1 MDYISKVKQNQLDY
15 GGIPFWS
22 WNDKLVPEE
31 LRRQINVMH
40 DLGMK
45 GYFMHA
51 RGGLETEYLS
61 EDWFECVK
69 ACIDEGKKL
78 DMESWAYDENGWP
91 SGFGGGKVLNDPY
104 NFAEFMKLSESDV
117 FPDVAPKAAPEP
129 MVLGVYVKEGDKFVK
144 VIAPVNG
151 ENVKYYSVVLY
162 YDATYVDVL
171 DEKVIAE
178 FIKVTHE
185 DYKARCGE
193 DFGKAMPGFFT
204 DEPQYYRYETPW
216 SKIIPE
222 KFKERY
228 GYDVFEKLV
237 ALFVDFEGAQEFR
250 YDYYYLIHDLFMNA
264 FAKQIYDWC
273 DKNGAKLTGHAVE
286 EASLNMQMW
295 CCGGVMPFYEFEHM
309 PGMDYLGRGIQS
321 DLAPKQ
327 LGSVAAQLGK
337 KKVLTETFACC
348 GWDVSPVELKRIA
361 DLQYSAGV
369 NVMCHH
375 LYAYSIRGQR
385 KRDYPANYSEHLPWQ
400 DAFGDFVKY
409 YNRLGFTLSMGSEN
423 VKCLII
429 HPIHSAYLN
438 YKRKEDRATTDE
450 LDNGILQILSYFS
463 DRQISYHLGDETL
476 IRKYGS
482 VENGKIKVGLMTYDY
497 VVLPKI
503 YTLDS
508 STAELLKKLI
518 AQGGKIAF
526 FDERPTRI
534 DGRVAD
540 LSWLNAN
547 TTVDEI
553 EKDATCTVRKNDGS
567 VANGVRS
574 MTRDTEYGKL
584 YYITNISEQNY
595 DECVVKLTGAKKVS
609 ELFLEQN
616 DFESGKAVRK
626 CGYKVEGDALII
638 NTSLERGQS
647 RLFIEDPADSE
658 VAIAED
664 DLKTRDAE
672 KGIKLTGKFAIEG
685 KPENALT
692 LDFAEVSKDGGKTY
706 DARKSIIQIF
716 DELLRSRYAG
726 DLTMRYTFNVKEIP
740 PLVKV
745 AMEPLNYKSI
755 KVNGKDTAFESGYK
769 LDRSFKVANITDKL
783 VAGKNEIVVTFSYFQ
798 DDYVYEVL
806 YGNVMESMRNCL
818 AFNTEVESMYLFGDF
833 SVDCSSDFVPNV
845 RNSFEYVGDFALAAP
860 AKETETGNFTVN
872 GFPFFAGKITVSK
885 EFDYSGEGSVLWIKG
900 RYSYADVTVNGNF
913 VKRLMFTDH
922 CDIGKYLKKGKNKL
936 SVTFCN
942 SNRNLLGPHHFADP
956 EPWSVGPATFSLENM
971 WTDGTCLLYR
981 DRYAF
986 VRYGADIEIK

>member
-1 MDYISKVKQNQLDY
+1 MDYISKVKQNQSEY

-61 EDWFECVK
+61 DDWFDCVK

-91 SGFGGGKVLNDPY
+91 SGFGGGKVLDDPY
-104 NFAEFMKLSESDV
+104 NLAEYLKLTESAEF
-117 FPDVAPKAAPEP
+117 PDITPKKAPEAT
-129 MVLGVYVKEGDKFVK
+129 VLGVYVIKDGKAVK
-144 VIAPVNG
+144 VTAPVDDKDA
-151 ENVKYYSVVLY
+151 KYLSVVLY
-162 YDATYVDVL
+162 YDPSYVDVL
-171 DEKVIAE
+171 DKKVIAE

-185 DYKARCGE
+185 DYKARLGD

-216 SKIIPE
+216 SKVIPDE
-222 KFKERY
+222 FKKRY

-237 ALFVDFEGAQEFR
+237 ALFVDCEGDKEFR
-250 YDYYYLIHDLFMNA
+250 YDYYYLIHDLFINA

-273 DKNGAKLTGHAVE
+273 DKNSAKLTGHAVE
-286 EASLNMQMW
+286 EATLNMQMW

-309 PGMDYLGRGIQS
+309 PGMDYLGRGIQG

-348 GWDVSPVELKRIA
+348 GWDVSPTELKRIA

-409 YNRLGFTLSMGSEN
+409 YNRLGYTLSMGTEN

-438 YKRKEDRATTDE
+438 YKRKEDRATVDE
-450 LDNGILQILSYFS
+450 LDNGIASILSYFS
-463 DRQISYHLGDETL
+463 DRQISYHLGDESL
-476 IRKYGS
+476 LRKYGS
-482 VENGKIKVGLMTYDY
+482 VEGKKFKVGLMKYDY

-503 YTLDS
+503 YTIDG
-508 STAELLKKLI
+508 STAKLLKEFI
-518 AQGGKIAF
+518 ANGGKIAF
-526 FDERPTRI
+526 FDEKPTRI
-534 DGRVAD
+534 DGRTAD
-540 LSWLNAN
+540 LSWLTAN
-547 TTVDEI
+547 TTVDDI
-553 EKDATCTVRKNDGS
+553 EKDLTCTVRTADGS
-567 VANGVRS
+567 VANGLRA
-574 MTRDTEYGKL
+574 MTRDTEFGKL
-584 YYITNISEQNY
+584 YYITNISDRNY
-595 DECVVKLTGAKKVS
+595 DDCIVTLGGASKVS
-609 ELFLEQN
+609 ELFIEQK

-626 CGYKVEGDALII
+626 VDFKKSGDKLVI
-638 NTSLERGQS
+638 NTSFESGRS
-647 RLFIEDPADSE
+647 RLFIENPADDE

-664 DLKTRDAE
+664 DLKTRDAS
-672 KGIKLTGKFAIEG
+672 GIKLDGLFKLEK

-692 LDFAEVSKDGGKTY
+692 LDFAEISKDGGATY
-706 DARKSIIQIF
+706 DSRKPIIQIF

-726 DLTMRYTFNVKEIP
+726 DVTMRYSFNVNEIP
-740 PLVKV
+740 SLVKV
-745 AMEPLNYKSI
+745 SMESLNYKSV
-755 KVNGKDTAFESGYK
+755 KVNGKEISFENGWW
-769 LDRSFKVANITDKL
+769 LDRSFKVSDITKL
-783 VAGKNEIVVTFSYFQ
+783 IVKGKNEIVVTFSYFQ

-818 AFNTEVESMYLFGDF
+818 VFNTEVEAMYLFGDF
-833 SVDCSSDFVPNV
+833 SVECDKDFTPNV
-845 RNSFEYVGDFALAAP
+845 RNSFEYTGDFALAKS
-860 AKETETGNFTVN
+860 KEDANVSNFTVS

-885 EFDYSGEGSVLWIKG
+885 EFDYEGKGSVLWVKG
-900 RYSYADVTVNGNF
+900 RYSYADVTVNGSF

-922 CDIGKYLKKGKNKL
+922 CDIGGFLKKGKNKL
-936 SVTFCN
+936 TIMFCN

-956 EPWSVGPATFSLENM
+956 EPWSVGPVTFSLENM
-971 WTDGTCLLYR
+971 WNNGQCPLYNP
-981 DRYAF
+981 RYAF